1 MVAEPARENLRQ
13 PGLDADEADADRVV
27 LSAVPPADSSM
38 VPMPEPE
45 VRDAPDS
52 GAIHWH
58 TQLEPGLASDE
69 APPGAPGG
77 PDVVHP

>member
-1 MVAEPARENLRQ
+1 MVAELTPENVRQ
-13 PGLDADEADADRVV
+13 SALDAGETDADLVV
-27 LSAVPPADSSM
+27 LPVPSADTSM

-58 TQLEPGLASDE
+58 TQLESGLAADE
-69 APPGAPGG
+69 AAPGAPGA
-77 PDVVHP
+77 PDAAHP

>member
-1 MVAEPARENLRQ
+1 MAAGLTPENLRQ
-13 PGLDADEADADRVV
+13 PALDAGETDADRVV
-27 LSAVPPADSSM
+27 LSVPPADSSM

-58 TQLEPGLASDE
+58 TQLEPGLASED
-69 APPGAPGG
+69 AAPGG
-77 PDVVHP
+77 PDVVQL